1 MYLFIQKK
9 SKLALDPDSLF
20 GRMLTV
26 RGRFL
31 TKGVDMIKFF
41 SFVSCLVVCAA
52 SYAGDA
58 SILTPADTS
67 VSVLKTDSASAA
79 PAATTAYTTV
89 AAAPATIVVASCC
102 NNCNS
107 CNDGCIN
114 NCDSC
119 CKKRERA
126 FSRSRTHTESVTC
139 QNCQQVKESTDTVE
153 TSRKRLN
160 GNVIKRSR
168 SRTSLSVR

>member
-1 MYLFIQKK
+1 
-9 SKLALDPDSLF
+9 
-20 GRMLTV
+20 MLTV

-31 TKGVDMIKFF
+31 TKGVDMIKFL
-41 SFVSCLVVCAA
+41 SFVSCLVVCAG
-52 SYAGDA
+52 SYAGQT
-58 SILTPADTS
+58 SIDSTDTS
-67 VSVLKTDSASAA
+67 VSVLRTDSIAS
-79 PAATTAYTTV
+79 TTAT
-89 AAAPATIVVASCC
+89 PVVIANCC
-102 NNCNS
+102 NSCNS

-126 FSRSRTHTESVTC
+126 FSRSRTHTENVTC

-168 SRTSLSVR
+168 SRTSVSVR

>member
-1 MYLFIQKK
+1 
-9 SKLALDPDSLF
+9 
-20 GRMLTV
+20 
-26 RGRFL
+26 
-31 TKGVDMIKFF
+31 MIKFF

-67 VSVLKTDSASAA
+67 ISVLKTDSASAA

-89 AAAPATIVVASCC
+89 AAAPATIVVAGCC
-102 NNCNS
+102 NSCDNCSCNS
-107 CNDGCIN
+107 CNDGCDN
-114 NCDSC
+114 C